1 MSKYQAIRGYLG
13 RLDDIWAAIAYI
25 PFGLVDLTAY
35 PSGCL
40 GAVVPRHLGDE
51 SLIWSDSP
59 LILDEDHTV
68 EWIAENSRGSVL
80 AYTDG
85 TMHGALPAPLVEVAP
100 LRELQKKGKEA
111 AWKLVMRLE
120 PYVVSLVA
128 ASARRIAAE
137 VGQPG
142 SVLDDAAVEEVVS
155 ELVTGGLVMKLVER
169 MSTTDKLLSQS
180 LGSYLHINLRSMT
193 ETAVRRRI
201 GDPHVGR
208 KIRRAF
214 ADSGAGSMAELLE
227 FYKGRYPSEKVSEK
241 RALAALSAGSLVG
254 ASALPFDETIFE
266 ETHEHR
272 HI

>member
-13 RLDDIWAAIAYI
+13 RLDDIWASIAYI
-25 PFGLVDLTAY
+25 PFGLVDPSSY

-40 GAVVPRHLGDE
+40 GAVMPRHLGEE

-68 EWIAENSRGSVL
+68 EWIAETARGSVL

-85 TMHGALPAPLVEVAP
+85 SMHGALPAAIVELAP
-100 LRELQKKGKEA
+100 LRVLREKGKTE

-120 PYVVSLVA
+120 PYIASLVSSA
-128 ASARRIAAE
+128 ARRIAAE

-155 ELVTGGLVMKLVER
+155 DLVTGGLVLKLVER
-169 MSTTDKLLSQS
+169 MATTDKLLSQS

-214 ADSGAGSMAELLE
+214 SDSGAGSMAELLK
-227 FYKGRYPSEKVSEK
+227 FYHARYPSEKLAEK